1 VSQDLNFARLI
12 LAGMNL
18 GLRPASV
25 LSHVIIYDTTV
36 IPRTDDFCRPEESA
50 LTSPESRFLAEFTS
64 GRARFLALLGMTRCS
79 GIGMTE
85 RGTKCKELNG
95 TVLAQGFV
103 NFMHPIRALQNLAGL
118 GAIGSADD
126 SVTLHQVKQAGGA
139 AISQPQAALQE

>member
-1 VSQDLNFARLI
+1 MLQDLNFARLI
-12 LAGMNL
+12 LAGMNF

-36 IPRTDDFCRPEESA
+36 IPRADDFCRPEESA
-50 LTSPESRFLAEFTS
+50 LASPKSRFLAEFAP
-64 GRARFLALLGMTRCS
+64 GRARFLALL
-79 GIGMTE
+79 GMTE

-95 TVLAQGFV
+95 TVLAQGLV
-103 NFMHPIRALQNLAGL
+103 NFMHPIRALQHLAGL
-118 GAIGSADD
+118 GAIGSADN